1 MKPTLWLAGEGVD
14 LSSGGEEFGAPRGES
29 APSTE
34 AWRPKSM
41 NWISTRA
48 EIADFGD
55 QVHAQH
61 AGG

>member
-1 MKPTLWLAGEGVD
+1 MKGVD
-14 LSSGGEEFGAPRGES
+14 LSSGGEEFGAPRGGES